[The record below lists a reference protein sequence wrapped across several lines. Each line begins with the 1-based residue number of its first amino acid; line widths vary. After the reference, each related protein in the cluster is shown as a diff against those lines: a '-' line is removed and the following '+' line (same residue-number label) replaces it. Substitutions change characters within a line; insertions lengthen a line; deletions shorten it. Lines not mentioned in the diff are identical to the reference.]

1 MTTILSSGTPLA
13 TIRSFMNR
21 SSTTIRSARDMLL
34 LRSVPSNFAANE
46 PALSQ
51 PAAMASS
58 GFKSITQK
66 ISRPPLSRVN
76 IDASHEINGGEVS
89 ATAFRQTASGGAQLL
104 RRRYHVRV
112 KTLVEEED
120 LHSTVTEL
128 AGLTACVTLKIENCR
143 GTFVRLTIASKRVG

>member
-1 MTTILSSGTPLA
+1 RA
-13 TIRSFMNR
+13 
-21 SSTTIRSARDMLL
+21 MLL

-89 ATAFRQTASGGAQLL
+89 ATTASW
-104 RRRYHVRV
+104 RR
-112 KTLVEEED
+112 
-120 LHSTVTEL
+120 
-128 AGLTACVTLKIENCR
+128 LTAKRNAQATEKLAKFNVLLQAFVFPRLIDCR
-143 GTFVRLTIASKRVG
+143 RMILIPCQRSCAEKRNRGSS